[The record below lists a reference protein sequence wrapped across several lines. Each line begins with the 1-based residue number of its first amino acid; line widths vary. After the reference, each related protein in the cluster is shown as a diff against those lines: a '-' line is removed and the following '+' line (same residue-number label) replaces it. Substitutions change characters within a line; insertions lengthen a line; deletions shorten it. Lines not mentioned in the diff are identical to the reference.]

1 MSMTNV
7 NAKLYIAR
15 VLGGGSSQDNIDAA
29 AEALARGY
37 SDWQEKKYW
46 RFLLKDTSNN
56 TLVTGVTATA
66 SSAVVNAPSTGAFD
80 FVNVGVTVTISS
92 GTATLA
98 ASTTVFSLTRNTD
111 GTVAS
116 ITLTNAFGG
125 TTNTSATLT
134 FSGDIPI
141 VAGTNDYNVPAD
153 YYVGPREHQAHSH
166 LAHPGILGSPRT

>member
-66 SSAVVNAPSTGAFD
+66 SSAVVNAPSTGD
-80 FVNVGVTVTISS
+80 
-92 GTATLA
+92 
-98 ASTTVFSLTRNTD
+98 TRAVRLRQRGGDRHHLLGD
-111 GTVAS
+111 G
-116 ITLTNAFGG
+116 
-125 TTNTSATLT
+125 
-134 FSGDIPI
+134 D
-141 VAGTNDYNVPAD
+141 
-153 YYVGPREHQAHSH
+153 
-166 LAHPGILGSPRT
+166 PGS